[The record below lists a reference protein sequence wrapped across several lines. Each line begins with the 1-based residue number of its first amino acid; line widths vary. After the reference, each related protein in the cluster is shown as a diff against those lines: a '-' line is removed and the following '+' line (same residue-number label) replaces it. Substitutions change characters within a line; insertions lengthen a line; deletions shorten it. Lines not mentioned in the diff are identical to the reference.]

1 MAGVIAVVVAAAA
14 YGAGVRRL
22 ARRGRRWP
30 PGRSLAFAGGA
41 AVLLVVAVP
50 PLAGADDRSLTVHV
64 VEHLVLGMAAP
75 LLLALSAP
83 VTLALQASSRPRQRA
98 LLAVLHS
105 RPVILL
111 TNPLVAVALF
121 VGSMFVLYLTPLLE
135 ASVEHG
141 WLHALVHLH
150 FFAVGCLFFWPLV
163 SPDPVPHRLPYPA
176 RLLLLLLTVP
186 AHAVLGLTL
195 MSASSPLAS
204 EVYPVLGNQ
213 RTAGGVLW
221 VAGDLLGLLASG
233 IVLAQWM
240 RADERAAAREDRES
254 ATGPA
259 VV

>member
-1 MAGVIAVVVAAAA
+1 MLFACGAAA
-14 YGAGVRRL
+14 
-22 ARRGRRWP
+22 
-30 PGRSLAFAGGA
+30 
-41 AVLLVVAVP
+41 LLVVAVP
-50 PLAGADDRSLTVHV
+50 PLAGADDRSFTAHV

-83 VTLALQASSRPRQRA
+83 VTLALQASSRPRQRG

-105 RPVILL
+105 RPVVLL
-111 TNPLVAVALF
+111 TNPLVAIALF

-150 FFAVGCLFFWPLV
+150 FFTVGCLFFWPLV
-163 SPDPVPHRLPYPA
+163 SPDPVPNRLPYPA

-186 AHAVLGLTL
+186 AHAVLGLALVT
-195 MSASSPLAS
+195 ASSPVAPD
-204 EVYPVLGNQ
+204 VYPVLGNQ
-213 RTAGGVLW
+213 RTAAGVLW
-221 VAGDLLGLLASG
+221 AAGDLLGLVASG

-240 RADERAAAREDRES
+240 RADERAAAREDRRPS
-254 ATGPA
+254 TGPA